1 MPESARSGAPTSD
14 GPPDRPTERSNYGA
28 PNRTSISTDG
38 QPRRSLGRRAL
49 VFVSV
54 GAVIGS
60 GWLFSSFDAA
70 QIGGGGG
77 AVTAW
82 ILGASLVVVLAFV
95 HAELGTMFPVDGGTA
110 RFPLYAFGR
119 VTGFFSGW
127 FAWISAVCVPAIETE
142 AALRYAGN
150 YIPSLISESPG
161 VVRLTPLGQV
171 VAVFVLLGFTALNAA
186 GMRWFRETNTLVV
199 WWKIAIPLIV
209 AIAFVVHG
217 FNRDNFAVGGFFPAG
232 AHGVLAAIS
241 TGGVVFALLGFEQ
254 AVELG
259 GETKHPQRSVPWAV
273 IGSVVIAG
281 AIYLIVQVA
290 FIGAIPHG
298 DLTRG
303 WHEVHFNGDFGPLAG
318 LAGVIGLTAI
328 AYLIYADAII
338 SPAGSGMTFSATAS
352 RLPFALAREGYL
364 PAGLGTLNRRG
375 VPFRSLSLCYVTQV
389 VVIILLPDWGGLLAF
404 ITAATVLVYAT
415 APLALGVLRRTAAD
429 LPRPYRLRFARLT
442 APAAF
447 VIANLLLIWVGWA
460 TNSRLF
466 LVVAFGALIVGV
478 LALVRPESR
487 HTGFEWL
494 AASWIVPYVGAMC
507 AVSYLSP
514 YGGGRA
520 TLSDWW
526 CAVAVAIVSLAIY
539 VLALGLGTMADRR
552 LADVDRPIARWYG
565 QDMPVEDP
573 EGQDV

>member
-1 MPESARSGAPTSD
+1 M
-14 GPPDRPTERSNYGA
+14 
-28 PNRTSISTDG
+28 
-38 QPRRSLGRRAL
+38 
-49 VFVSV
+49 

-70 QIGGGGG
+70 RIAGGGG
-77 AVTAW
+77 AFTAW
-82 ILGASLVVVLAFV
+82 ILGVSLVLVLAFV

-127 FAWISAVCVPAIETE
+127 FVWISAVCVPAIETE
-142 AALRYAGN
+142 AALRYVGN
-150 YIPSLISESPG
+150 YAPSLISQSPG
-161 VVRLTPLGQV
+161 FVRLTPLGQL

-186 GMRWFRETNTLVV
+186 GMRWFRETNTVVV
-199 WWKIAIPLIV
+199 WWKIAVPLIV

-217 FNRDNFAVGGFFPAG
+217 FDRHNFTVGGLFPGG
-232 AHGVLAAIS
+232 AHSVLAAVS

-259 GETKHPQRSVPWAV
+259 GETKDPQRSVPWAV

-281 AIYLIVQVA
+281 AIYVIVQIA

-303 WHEVHFNGDFGPLAG
+303 WHEVRFHGDFGPLAG
-318 LAGVIGLTAI
+318 LAGVVGLTAF

-352 RLPFALAREGYL
+352 RLPFALARERYL
-364 PAGLGTLNRRG
+364 PAWLGTLNRRG
-375 VPFRSLSLCYVTQV
+375 VPFRSLSLCFVTQV
-389 VVIILLPDWGGLLAF
+389 VVIILLPDWDRLLSF

-415 APLALGVLRRTAAD
+415 APLALGVLRKTAPD
-429 LPRPYRLRFARLT
+429 VPRPYRLRFAGLT
-442 APAAF
+442 APTAF
-447 VIANLLLIWVGWA
+447 VIANLLLMWVGWA
-460 TNSRLF
+460 TVSRLF
-466 LVVAFGALIVGV
+466 LVVAFGGIIIGL
-478 LALVRPESR
+478 LALLRPGSR
-487 HTGFEWL
+487 YTGFEWL

-520 TLSDWW
+520 TLSDWG
-526 CAVAVAIVSLAIY
+526 CAVAVVIVSVAIY
-539 VLALGLGTMADRR
+539 ALALRLGMLADRR
-552 LADVDRPIARWYG
+552 LADVDRPMSRWLYV
-565 QDMPVEDP
+565 DMPAEDP
-573 EGQDV
+573 EGEDV

>member
-1 MPESARSGAPTSD
+1 MSTPTHSD
-14 GPPDRPTERSNYGA
+14 
-28 PNRTSISTDG
+28 
-38 QPRRSLGRRAL
+38 PRRSIGRRTL

-60 GWLFSSFDAA
+60 GWLFSSFDAS
-70 QIGGGGG
+70 QIAGGGG

-82 ILGASLVVVLAFV
+82 ILGILLVLVLALV

-142 AALRYAGN
+142 AALRYVGN
-150 YIPSLISESPG
+150 YAPSLISESPG
-161 VVRLTPLGQV
+161 VVRLTPLGQL

-186 GMRWFRETNTLVV
+186 GMRWFRETNTVVV
-199 WWKIAIPLIV
+199 WWKITIPLIV
-209 AIAFVVHG
+209 AIAFMVHG
-217 FNRDNFAVGGFFPAG
+217 FDFANFAVGGFFPAG
-232 AHGVLAAIS
+232 GHGVLAAIS

-281 AIYLIVQVA
+281 AIYLIVQIA
-290 FIGAIPHG
+290 FVGAVPHSA
-298 DLTRG
+298 LTRG
-303 WHEVHFNGDFGPLAG
+303 WHDVAFNGDFGPLAG
-318 LAGVIGLTAI
+318 LAGVIGLSAI

-364 PAGLGTLNRRG
+364 PAWLGTINRRG
-375 VPFRSLSLCYVTQV
+375 VPFRSLSLCFVAQV
-389 VVIILLPDWGGLLAF
+389 VTIFVLPDWGGLLSF

-415 APLALGVLRRTAAD
+415 APLALGVLRQSAPD

-442 APAAF
+442 APTAF
-447 VIANLLLIWVGWA
+447 VIANLLLIWVGWT

-466 LVVAFGALIVGV
+466 AVVAVGAMILVV

-487 HTGFEWL
+487 YTGLEWL
-494 AASWIVPYVGAMC
+494 AAAWIVPYAAAMC
-507 AVSYLSP
+507 TLSYFSP
-514 YGGGRA
+514 YGDGRGS
-520 TLSDWW
+520 LSDWG
-526 CAVAVAIVSLAIY
+526 CAVAVAVVSLVIY
-539 VLALGLGTMADRR
+539 ALALRLGTMADRR
-552 LADVDRPIARWYG
+552 LPDIDRPISRWFG
-565 QDMPVEDP
+565 LDAPAEDP
-573 EGQDV
+573 EGQYVDPPPGPGGRRRPHRP

>member
-1 MPESARSGAPTSD
+1 MSTSTH
-14 GPPDRPTERSNYGA
+14 GN
-28 PNRTSISTDG
+28 
-38 QPRRSLGRRAL
+38 PRRSIGRRTL

-60 GWLFSSFDAA
+60 GWLFSSFDAS
-70 QIGGGGG
+70 QIAGGGG

-82 ILGASLVVVLAFV
+82 ILGVLLVLVLALV

-142 AALRYAGN
+142 AALRYVGN
-150 YIPSLISESPG
+150 YVPSLISESPG
-161 VVRLTPLGQV
+161 VVRLTPLGQLA
-171 VAVFVLLGFTALNAA
+171 AVFVLLGFTALNGA
-186 GMRWFRETNTLVV
+186 GMRWFRETNTVIV

-209 AIAFVVHG
+209 AFAFIVHG
-217 FNRDNFAVGGFFPAG
+217 FNIHNFDVGGLFPSG

-281 AIYLIVQVA
+281 AIYVIVQIA
-290 FIGAIPHG
+290 FVGAIPPSALTHG
-298 DLTRG
+298 WNEL
-303 WHEVHFNGDFGPLAG
+303 HFNGDFGPLAG
-318 LAGVIGLTAI
+318 LAGVIGLSAM

-364 PAGLGTLNRRG
+364 PAWLGTLNKRG
-375 VPFRSLSLCYVTQV
+375 VPFRSLSLCFVAQV
-389 VVIILLPDWGGLLAF
+389 VTIFVLPDWGGLLSF

-415 APLALGVLRRTAAD
+415 APLALGVLRHSAPD
-429 LPRPYRLRFARLT
+429 LPRPYRLRSARLT

-447 VIANLLLIWVGWA
+447 VIANLLLIWVGWT

-466 LVVAFGALIVGV
+466 SVAAFGALILVV

-487 HTGFEWL
+487 YTGLEWL
-494 AASWIVPYVGAMC
+494 AASWIVPYAGAMC
-507 AVSYLSP
+507 ILSYLSP
-514 YGGGRA
+514 YAGGRGS
-520 TLSDWW
+520 LSDWW
-526 CAVAVAIVSLAIY
+526 SAVAVAVVSLAVY
-539 VLALGLGTMADRR
+539 ALALKLGMTADRR
-552 LADVDRPIARWYG
+552 LADIDRPISRWYG
-565 QDMPVEDP
+565 SDMPGEDP
-573 EGQDV
+573 EGQYVDPPPGPKHRQRPPHP

>member
-1 MPESARSGAPTSD
+1 M
-14 GPPDRPTERSNYGA
+14 
-28 PNRTSISTDG
+28 
-38 QPRRSLGRRAL
+38 
-49 VFVSV
+49 

-82 ILGASLVVVLAFV
+82 ILGVSLVLVLAFV

-127 FAWISAVCVPAIETE
+127 FAWISSVCVPAIETE
-142 AALRYAGN
+142 AALRYVGN
-150 YIPSLISESPG
+150 YAPSLISQSPG
-161 VVRLTPLGQV
+161 VIRLTPLGQL

-186 GMRWFRETNTLVV
+186 GMRSFRETNTVVV
-199 WWKIAIPLIV
+199 WWKIAIPLVV
-209 AIAFVVHG
+209 AAAFVVHG
-217 FNRDNFAVGGFFPAG
+217 FDRHNFAVGGLFPTG
-232 AHGVLAAIS
+232 AHGVLAAVS

-259 GETKHPQRSVPWAV
+259 GETKHPQRNVPWAV
-273 IGSVVIAG
+273 IGSVTIAG

-303 WHEVHFNGDFGPLAG
+303 WQEVRFHGDFGPLAG
-318 LAGVIGLTAI
+318 LAGVVGLTAI

-364 PAGLGTLNRRG
+364 PAWLGTLNNRG
-375 VPFRSLSLCYVTQV
+375 VPFRSLCLCFLTQL
-389 VVIILLPDWGGLLAF
+389 VVIFLLPDWGGLLSF

-415 APLALGVLRRTAAD
+415 APLSLGVLRQTAPD
-429 LPRPYRLRFARLT
+429 LPRPYSLRFARVT

-447 VIANLLLIWVGWA
+447 VIANLLLIWVGWT

-466 LVVAFGALIVGV
+466 LMVAFGLVIVV
-478 LALVRPESR
+478 LLALVRPESR
-487 HTGFEWL
+487 HTGLEWL
-494 AASWIVPYVGAMC
+494 AASWIVPYAGAMC
-507 AVSYLSP
+507 GLSYISP

-520 TLSDWW
+520 SLSDGES
-526 CAVAVAIVSLAIY
+526 AVAVAIVSVAIY
-539 VLALGLGTMADRR
+539 ALALYCGTMAHRR
-552 LADVDRPIARWYG
+552 LDEADRPISLWYRL
-565 QDMPVEDP
+565 DMPAEDP
-573 EGQDV
+573 EGRDL

>member
-1 MPESARSGAPTSD
+1 M
-14 GPPDRPTERSNYGA
+14 
-28 PNRTSISTDG
+28 
-38 QPRRSLGRRAL
+38 
-49 VFVSV
+49 

-77 AVTAW
+77 AVTSW
-82 ILGASLVVVLAFV
+82 ILGISLVLVLAFV

-142 AALRYAGN
+142 AALRYVGN
-150 YIPSLISESPG
+150 YAPSLISQTPG
-161 VVRLTPLGQV
+161 VVRLTPLGQL

-186 GMRWFRETNTLVV
+186 GMRSFRETNTVVV

-209 AIAFVVHG
+209 AVAFVAHG
-217 FNRDNFAVGGFFPAG
+217 FDRHNFSVGGFFPSG
-232 AHGVLAAIS
+232 ARGVLAAIS

-259 GETKHPQRSVPWAV
+259 GETNNPQRNVPWAV

-298 DLTRG
+298 DLIRG
-303 WHEVHFNGDFGPLAG
+303 WHEVRFQGDFGPLAG
-318 LAGVIGLTAI
+318 LAGVVGLSAL

-338 SPAGSGMTFSATAS
+338 SPAGSGMTFSVTAS

-364 PAGLGTLNRRG
+364 PAWLGTLNGRD
-375 VPFRSLSLCYVTQV
+375 VPFRSLSLCFVTQL
-389 VVIILLPDWGGLLAF
+389 VVIFLLPDWASLLSF
-404 ITAATVLVYAT
+404 VTAATVLVYAT
-415 APLALGVLRRTAAD
+415 TPLALGVLRQTAPD
-429 LPRPYRLRFARLT
+429 LPRPYRLRFSRLT
-442 APAAF
+442 APVAF
-447 VIANLLLIWVGWA
+447 VIANLLLVWVGWD

-466 LVVAFGALIVGV
+466 FVVAFGALILGL
-478 LALVRPESR
+478 LAAVRPESR

-494 AASWIVPYVGAMC
+494 AASWIAPYVGAMC
-507 AVSYLSP
+507 VVSYFSP
-514 YGGGRA
+514 YGGGRGHP
-520 TLSDWW
+520 
-526 CAVAVAIVSLAIY
+526 VR
-539 VLALGLGTMADRR
+539 LGVWSRGGDRQSGHLRPSPARRHHGRSPIGRRRPTDHSMVRLGQA
-552 LADVDRPIARWYG
+552 YG
-565 QDMPVEDP
+565 GP
-573 EGQDV
+573 

>member
-1 MPESARSGAPTSD
+1 
-14 GPPDRPTERSNYGA
+14 
-28 PNRTSISTDG
+28 
-38 QPRRSLGRRAL
+38 
-49 VFVSV
+49 VSV

-82 ILGASLVVVLAFV
+82 ILGVSLVLVLAFV

-142 AALRYAGN
+142 AALRYVGN
-150 YIPSLISESPG
+150 YAPSLISQSPG
-161 VVRLTPLGQV
+161 AVRLTPLGQLI
-171 VAVFVLLGFTALNAA
+171 AVFILLGFTALNAA
-186 GMRWFRETNTLVV
+186 GMRWFRETNTAVV

-209 AIAFVVHG
+209 ALAFVVHG
-217 FNRDNFAVGGFFPAG
+217 FDRHNFAVGGLFPTG
-232 AHGVLAAIS
+232 AHGVLAAVS

-259 GETKHPQRSVPWAV
+259 GETKNPQRNVPWAV

-281 AIYLIVQVA
+281 AVYLIVQVA

-298 DLTRG
+298 DLIRG
-303 WHEVHFNGDFGPLAG
+303 WHEVRFHGDFGPLAG
-318 LAGVIGLTAI
+318 LAGVVGLTAF
-328 AYLIYADAII
+328 AYLIYADAVI

-364 PAGLGTLNRRG
+364 PAWLGTLNRRG
-375 VPFRSLSLCYVTQV
+375 VPFRSLSLCFLTQV
-389 VVIILLPDWGGLLAF
+389 IVIIVLPDWGRLLSF

-415 APLALGVLRRTAAD
+415 APLALGVLRQTAPEF
-429 LPRPYRLRFARLT
+429 PRPYRLRFARMT
-442 APAAF
+442 APTAF

-460 TNSRLF
+460 TVSRLF
-466 LVVAFGALIVGV
+466 LVVAFGALIVGL
-478 LALVRPESR
+478 LALVRPGSR

-494 AASWIVPYVGAMC
+494 AASWIVPYVGAMG
-507 AVSYLSP
+507 ALSYLSP

-520 TLSDWW
+520 TLSDWGAAA
-526 CAVAVAIVSLAIY
+526 AVAVVSLAIY
-539 VLALGLGTMADRR
+539 ALALRLGALADRR
-552 LADVDRPIARWYG
+552 LADVDRPISRWLCL
-565 QDMPVEDP
+565 DMPTEDP
-573 EGQDV
+573 EGQEV

>member
-1 MPESARSGAPTSD
+1 MPESAHSRASPSNGSPDRETGRSPQGAPTEAAAS
-14 GPPDRPTERSNYGA
+14 TRSG
-28 PNRTSISTDG
+28 
-38 QPRRSLGRRAL
+38 PRRSLGRRAL

-82 ILGASLVVVLAFV
+82 ILGVSLVVVLAFV
-95 HAELGTMFPVDGGTA
+95 HAGARDDVPGRRWDGALPPLRLRTGHRVLLRVVRVDQRRLRAGHRNGG
-110 RFPLYAFGR
+110 R
-119 VTGFFSGW
+119 
-127 FAWISAVCVPAIETE
+127 
-142 AALRYAGN
+142 AALRRQLRPVAD
-150 YIPSLISESPG
+150 LASPG
-161 VVRLTPLGQV
+161 VVRLTPLGQL

-186 GMRWFRETNTLVV
+186 GMRWFRETNTVVV

-209 AIAFVVHG
+209 AIAFIVHG
-217 FNRDNFAVGGFFPAG
+217 FDRRNFAVGGLFPAG

-290 FIGAIPHG
+290 FIGAVPHG
-298 DLTRG
+298 ALTRG
-303 WHEVHFNGDFGPLAG
+303 WHEVHFQGDFGPLAG

-328 AYLIYADAII
+328 AYLIYVDAVI

-364 PAGLGTLNRRG
+364 PAWLGTLNRRG
-375 VPFRSLSLCYVTQV
+375 VPFRSLSLCYVTQL
-389 VVIILLPDWGGLLAF
+389 VVIIVLPDWGGLLSF

-415 APLALGVLRRTAAD
+415 APLALGVLRQTAPD
-429 LPRPYRLRFARLT
+429 LPRPYRLRFAGLT

-466 LVVAFGALIVGV
+466 LVVAFGALIVV
-478 LALVRPESR
+478 LLAMVRPGSATPGSNGWR
-487 HTGFEWL
+487 RRGSCRMW
-494 AASWIVPYVGAMC
+494 GQC
-507 AVSYLSP
+507 A
-514 YGGGRA
+514 
-520 TLSDWW
+520 W
-526 CAVAVAIVSLAIY
+526 
-539 VLALGLGTMADRR
+539 
-552 LADVDRPIARWYG
+552 
-565 QDMPVEDP
+565 
-573 EGQDV
+573 

>member
-1 MPESARSGAPTSD
+1 M
-14 GPPDRPTERSNYGA
+14 
-28 PNRTSISTDG
+28 
-38 QPRRSLGRRAL
+38 
-49 VFVSV
+49 

-70 QIGGGGG
+70 QIAGGGG
-77 AVTAW
+77 AVIAW
-82 ILGASLVVVLAFV
+82 ILGISLVLVLALV

-127 FAWISAVCVPAIETE
+127 FAWISTVCVPAIETE
-142 AALRYAGN
+142 AALRYVGN
-150 YIPSLISESPG
+150 YAPSLISQTPG
-161 VVRLTPLGQV
+161 AVRLTSLGQL
-171 VAVFVLLGFTALNAA
+171 VAAFVLLGFTALNAA
-186 GMRWFRETNTLVV
+186 GMRSFRETNTVVV

-209 AIAFVVHG
+209 AIAFVIHG
-217 FNRDNFAVGGFFPAG
+217 FDRRNFAVGGLFPAG

-281 AIYLIVQVA
+281 AIYVIVQVA
-290 FIGAIPHG
+290 FIGAIPHAG
-298 DLTRG
+298 LVRG
-303 WHEVHFNGDFGPLAG
+303 WHEVHFSGDFGPLAG
-318 LAGVIGLTAI
+318 LAGVVGLTAF
-328 AYLIYADAII
+328 AYLIYADAVI

-364 PAGLGTLNRRG
+364 PAWLGTLNRRG
-375 VPFRSLSLCYVTQV
+375 VPFRSLILCYVAQL

-415 APLALGVLRRTAAD
+415 APLALGVLRRTAPG
-429 LPRPYRLRFARLT
+429 LPRPYRLPLARLT
-442 APAAF
+442 APAGF
-447 VIANLLLIWVGWA
+447 VIADLLLVWVGWA
-460 TNSRLF
+460 TVSRLF
-466 LVVAFGALIVGV
+466 LVVAFGALIVSL
-478 LALVRPESR
+478 LALVRPGSR

-494 AASWIVPYVGAMC
+494 AASWIVPYAGAVC
-507 AVSYLSP
+507 LVSYLSP

-520 TLSDWW
+520 TLSDWG
-526 CAVAVAIVSLAIY
+526 CAVVVTVVSLAIY
-539 VLALGLGTMADRR
+539 VLALRLGTMADRR
-552 LADVDRPIARWYG
+552 LAETDRPIFRWFG
-565 QDMPVEDP
+565 LDMPVEDP
-573 EGQDV
+573 EGEDVEAS